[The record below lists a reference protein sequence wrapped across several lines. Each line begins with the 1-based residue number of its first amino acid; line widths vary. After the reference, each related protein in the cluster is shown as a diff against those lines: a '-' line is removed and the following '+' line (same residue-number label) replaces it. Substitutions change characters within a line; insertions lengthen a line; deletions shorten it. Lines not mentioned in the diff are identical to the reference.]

1 MKTAVIYARYSSASQ
16 TEQSIEG
23 QLRVCNKY
31 AEANGLTVVQ
41 TYIDRATTGTND
53 NRAAFQQ
60 MLSDSERN
68 SLWEV
73 VLVYAIDRFG
83 RNSVE
88 VAINKQRLKN
98 NGQVLI
104 SATQRTSDNL
114 DGTKNLDGILLENV
128 YIGIAE
134 YYSAELSQKI
144 MRGLRESRS
153 KGLFCGGKLP
163 YGYYVKDKKICV
175 DEEKAAVVRY
185 VFEQYAAGTYVPEI
199 IRHLHAN
206 GIYHNGK
213 PFEPNNLYGIL
224 VNERYTGIYRV
235 NGEVYRNMYP
245 QIVSA
250 EIFEKVRLIAE
261 KNKPGS
267 RSVKTVYMLRNKVI
281 CGYCGCPISAECGT
295 SHDGTVVRYYK
306 CIGRKKHRNGCSKEI
321 VRKETLE
328 DLVIENVVSAMN
340 DKKIMTGI
348 VQSLLREQTKQAGE
362 QVLLNM
368 LFKEHRQT
376 QTALNNIVAAIERG
390 IISDTTNKRLHELE
404 TRLRELDEKIAVEQN
419 KTIPILS
426 EKDILTYY
434 SSALENEPRLIVSLL
449 VKRIVLYDDKIEIF
463 FKSPLEKSPDENR
476 GFCFYKT
483 DSSLPYTIPQNGQTV
498 YSPITVCLYI

>member
-73 VLVYAIDRFG
+73 VLVYATDRFG

-98 NGQVLI
+98 NGKVLI

-153 KGLFCGGKLP
+153 KGLFCGGNIP

-213 PFEPNNLYGIL
+213 PFAPNNLYGIL

-235 NGEVYRNMYP
+235 NGEVYNNMYP

-267 RSVKTVYMLRNKVI
+267 RSVKTVYLLRNKVI

-306 CIGRKKHRNGCSKEI
+306 CIGRKKHRNGCNQRI
-321 VRKETLE
+321 IRKETLE
-328 DLVIENVVSAMN
+328 KLVTDNIVSAMN
-340 DKKIMTGI
+340 NEATLNKVIQGILELQEKLATEKPRLNLMLHEQRQTKISLDNIVKAIEKGI
-348 VQSLLREQTKQAGE
+348 VSE
-362 QVLLNM
+362 
-368 LFKEHRQT
+368 
-376 QTALNNIVAAIERG
+376 
-390 IISDTTNKRLHELE
+390 TTNARLHELE
-404 TRLRELDEKIAVEQN
+404 NRLRELEEIIAAEKN
-419 KTIPILS
+419 KYCTRIS
-426 EKDILTYY
+426 EEDIRAYY
-434 SSALENEPRLIVSLL
+434 ISAIKSQPKLLIDLL
-449 VKRIVLYDDKIEIF
+449 VKQIVLYDDKIEIH
-463 FKSPLEKSPDENR
+463 FKNPLPQSPDDNR
-476 GFCFYKT
+476 GFSFWEVNT
-483 DSSLPYTIPQNGQTV
+483 RLPYIIPQNGQTV
-498 YSPITVCLYI
+498 YSPITLTLFL